1 MGPWGVSG
9 HDASPRGGG
18 GGALRRRSAYPGRK
32 TVARLWIPELTA
44 QIRRRVTIR
53 CNDL

>member
-9 HDASPRGGG
+9 HDASPR
-18 GGALRRRSAYPGRK
+18 RRSAYRGRK